1 MAAQDLDGGAQARR
15 ASAGLMGVGGDD
27 RRAARADEL
36 ERRGPRA
43 RAVIARE
50 RGSVDLQQV
59 AGGDEVL
66 DGARRASAPDGR

>member
-36 ERRGPRA
+36 ERRGRAGPR
-43 RAVIARE
+43 RD
-50 RGSVDLQQV
+50 S
-59 AGGDEVL
+59 
-66 DGARRASAPDGR
+66 P